1 MPAALG
7 LFDNVGHDAFH
18 FGHGS
23 QFNPKLV
30 ASTLGLQKE
39 DVSRIAKVSV
49 KSVRYDDKIPSE
61 VLERME
67 EIGQTINLVASAF
80 AGDVDK
86 TVTWFRT
93 ANPLLGD
100 IAPRDMIRFG
110 RYDRL
115 RRFIINAMA
124 ERLAPGND
132 R

>member
-7 LFDNVGHDAFH
+7 LFDNVARDAFH

-30 ASTLGLQKE
+30 ANTLGFQKE

-49 KSVRYDDKIPSE
+49 KSVRYDDKIPGE

-67 EIGQTINLVASAF
+67 EIGQTVNLVAQAF

-110 RYDRL
+110 RYERL

-124 ERLAPGND
+124 ERLAPGHD